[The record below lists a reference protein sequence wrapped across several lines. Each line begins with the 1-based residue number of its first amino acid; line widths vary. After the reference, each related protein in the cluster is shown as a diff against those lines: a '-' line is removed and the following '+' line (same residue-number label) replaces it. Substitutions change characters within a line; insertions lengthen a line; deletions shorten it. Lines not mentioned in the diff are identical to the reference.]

1 MRRHGRR
8 PFTAPLIAAALAATG
23 LAATGCDPAGLP
35 AAGGGAGP
43 VISARP
49 TSKPPTS
56 TPPTSTPAVART
68 ASAASAELVTIPVRV
83 IAGRD
88 PSYQRT
94 AFGAAWSDAGS
105 GVADARNGCD
115 TRNDVLKRDAR
126 PGTVHFKPGTREC
139 KVTAGTWTS
148 PYTGATLTRT
158 STIDIDH
165 IVPLGRAWASGAK
178 SWTALR
184 RLSFAN
190 DPDNLVA
197 ADRSSNRSKGDL
209 GPSAWRPRRPYQC
222 AYAIRYVHS
231 AKKWSLPI
239 SPSDVT
245 ALRDMLGTC
254 PAK

>member
-1 MRRHGRR
+1 MIGRGRH
-8 PFTAPLIAAALAATG
+8 PFTAPFIAAALAAG
-23 LAATGCDPAGLP
+23 GFAAAGCDPAGLP
-35 AAGGGAGP
+35 VAGGVASP
-43 VISARP
+43 AISAP
-49 TSKPPTS
+49 STS
-56 TPPTSTPAVART
+56 TPPTSTPPATPPVVPRT
-68 ASAASAELVTIPVRV
+68 ASAASAELATIPVRA

-88 PSYQRT
+88 PSYERT

-126 PGTVHFKPGTREC
+126 PGTVHFKPGTHEC

-148 PYTGATLTRT
+148 PYTGATLTRA

-178 SWTALR
+178 SWTAVR